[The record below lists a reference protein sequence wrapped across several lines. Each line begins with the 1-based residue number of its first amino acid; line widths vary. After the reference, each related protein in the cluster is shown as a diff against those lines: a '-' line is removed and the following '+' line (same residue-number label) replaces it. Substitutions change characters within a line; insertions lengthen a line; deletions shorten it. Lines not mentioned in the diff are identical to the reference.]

1 MKLVQLDHVKVQG
14 LSHDADIL
22 KRVLLNESELPASV
36 RLSHAVFK
44 PGQQASAHS
53 HADLHEIFYVLA
65 GTGQMLIDGVAFAL
79 AQGSCIR
86 IDPGE
91 VHELS
96 NSGESDMS
104 VLYFGLMAEN

>member
-1 MKLVQLDHVKVQG
+1 MKLVQLDSVETQG

-22 KRVLLNESELPASV
+22 KRVLLSESELPDSV

-44 PGQQASAHS
+44 PGQVASAHS

-65 GTGQMLIDGVAFAL
+65 GTGQMLINGDPHTL
-79 AQGSCIR
+79 EQGSCIR

-96 NSGESDMS
+96 NIGESDMS
-104 VLYFGLMAEN
+104 VLYFGLMAES